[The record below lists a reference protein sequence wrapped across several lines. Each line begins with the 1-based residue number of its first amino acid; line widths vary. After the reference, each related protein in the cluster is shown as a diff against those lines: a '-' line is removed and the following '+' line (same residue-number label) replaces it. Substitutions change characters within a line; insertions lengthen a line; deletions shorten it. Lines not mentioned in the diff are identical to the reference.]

1 LRRENYWKASSKN
14 LNKRSKFA
22 QIPSQFMNTVTNSL
36 LSIVVPLYNE
46 EDNVVLLTQKIR
58 ESLSGYS
65 YQIVYVDDFSTDK
78 TRKAIKGMDDPKV
91 HLIELKKNYGQS
103 LALAAGIDYAEGEY
117 IITMDGDL
125 QNDPSDI
132 PQMLGHAVND
142 DYDVVTGIRQKRKD
156 SPIKKIPSKIANFL
170 VRRVTQLNIK
180 DNGCALKVFTKDI
193 AKGLN
198 LYGEMH
204 RFITLLAHLEG
215 AQIKQV
221 PVKHH
226 ARHAGVSKYGLERV
240 FKVVADMML
249 LLFIRKYFQRPIH
262 LFGIFGVL
270 LIILGIFINIYLL
283 IVKLGFGEDIGSRPL
298 LIFGMMFILGGIQL
312 FTIGIVMELLIRTYY
327 ESQQKRPYRVKKITI
342 GDGKAA

>member
-1 LRRENYWKASSKN
+1 M
-14 LNKRSKFA
+14 
-22 QIPSQFMNTVTNSL
+22 QPITNDL

-46 EDNVVLLTQKIR
+46 QDNVELLTQKIHK
-58 ESLSGYS
+58 SLSLYN
-65 YQIVYVDDFSTDK
+65 YEIIYVDDFSIDETK
-78 TRKAIKGMDDPKV
+78 KV
-91 HLIELKKNYGQS
+91 IREMNDGKVTLIELKKNYGQS
-103 LALAAGIDYAEGEY
+103 LALAAGIDHAQGDF

-132 PQMLGHAVND
+132 PKMLEFAID
-142 DYDVVTGIRQKRKD
+142 EEYDLITGIRQKRKD
-156 SPIKKIPSKIANFL
+156 SLIKKIPSKIANFL
-170 VRRVTQLNIK
+170 VRRVTKLDIK
-180 DNGCALKVFTKDI
+180 DNGCALKIFTKDI

-204 RFITLLAHLEG
+204 RFITLLALLEG

-221 PVKHH
+221 PVQHH
-226 ARHAGVSKYGLERV
+226 ARHAGKSKYGLERV

-262 LFGIFGVL
+262 LFGILGVL
-270 LIILGIFINIYLL
+270 LIILGFLIECYLL
-283 IVKLGFGEDIGSRPL
+283 VVKFGFGQDIGTRPL

-327 ESQQKRPYRVKKITI
+327 ESQSKRPYRIKKIST
-342 GDGKAA
+342 GDGQAA

>member
-1 LRRENYWKASSKN
+1 MAILTE
-14 LNKRSKFA
+14 
-22 QIPSQFMNTVTNSL
+22 SL

-46 EDNVVLLTQKIR
+46 EDNVTLLTQKIH
-58 ESLSGYS
+58 ESLVGYN
-65 YQIVYVDDFSTDK
+65 YQIIYIDDFSTDK
-78 TRKAIKGMDDPKV
+78 TIKVVKAMNDQKV
-91 HLIELKKNYGQS
+91 HLIALKKNYGQS
-103 LALAAGIDYAEGEY
+103 LALAAGLDYAEGEY

-132 PQMLGHAVND
+132 PEMLSYAVSGE
-142 DYDVVTGIRQKRKD
+142 YDVITGIRQKRKD
-156 SPIKKIPSKIANFL
+156 SLVKKIPSKIANFM
-170 VRRVTQLNIK
+170 VRRVTKLDIK

-193 AKGLN
+193 AKDLN

-262 LFGIFGVL
+262 LFGILGVL
-270 LIILGIFINIYLL
+270 LILLGSLINIYLL
-283 IVKLGFGEDIGSRPL
+283 IIKLIGEDIGNRPL
-298 LIFGMMFILGGIQL
+298 LIFGLMFILAGIQL

-327 ESQQKRPYRVKKITI
+327 ESQQKRPYRIKNISI
-342 GDGKAA
+342 GEKTK

>member
-1 LRRENYWKASSKN
+1 
-14 LNKRSKFA
+14 
-22 QIPSQFMNTVTNSL
+22 MNPVTDSL

-46 EDNVVLLTQKIR
+46 EENVVLLTKKIH
-58 ESLSGYS
+58 ESLVGYQ
-65 YQIVYVDDFSTDK
+65 YQIIYVDDFSKDD
-78 TRKAIKGMDDPKV
+78 TRKVIKKMDDSKV

-103 LALAAGIDYAEGEY
+103 LALAAGLDYAEGAY

-132 PQMLGHAVND
+132 PSMLVHAVNEE
-142 DYDVVTGIRQKRKD
+142 YDVVTGIRQKRKD
-156 SPIKKIPSKIANFL
+156 SLIKKIPSKIANFL
-170 VRRVTQLNIK
+170 VRQVTKLDIK

-193 AKGLN
+193 AKELN

-204 RFITLLAHLEG
+204 RFITLLAYLEG

-226 ARHAGVSKYGLERV
+226 ARHAGVSKYGLERI

-262 LFGIFGVL
+262 LFGILGVL
-270 LIILGIFINIYLL
+270 LIILGILINIYLL
-283 IVKLGFGEDIGSRPL
+283 IVKLGLGEDIGTRPL
-298 LIFGMMFILGGIQL
+298 LMFGMMFILAGVQL

-327 ESQQKRPYRVKKITI
+327 ESQSKRPYRIKNISI
-342 GDGKAA
+342 GGKSA

>member
-1 LRRENYWKASSKN
+1 MT
-14 LNKRSKFA
+14 
-22 QIPSQFMNTVTNSL
+22 PVTQSF

-46 EDNVVLLTQKIR
+46 EENVVLLTQKIH
-58 ESLSGYS
+58 ESLVGYN
-65 YQIVYVDDFSTDK
+65 YEIIYIDDFSRDT
-78 TRKAIKGMDDPKV
+78 TRNVVKKMADERV

-103 LALAAGIDYAEGEY
+103 LALAAGIDHAEGEY

-132 PQMLGHAVND
+132 PQMLEYAISGEF
-142 DYDVVTGIRQKRKD
+142 DVVTGIRQKRKD
-156 SPIKKIPSKIANFL
+156 SLVKKIPSKIANFL
-170 VRRVTQLNIK
+170 VRRVTKLDIK

-193 AKGLN
+193 AKDLN

-226 ARHAGVSKYGLERV
+226 ARNAGVSKYGLERV

-262 LFGIFGVL
+262 LFGIFGFL
-270 LIILGIFINIYLL
+270 LILLGVLINFYLL
-283 IVKLGFGEDIGSRPL
+283 FVKFYMGEDIGNRPL
-298 LIFGMMFILGGIQL
+298 LIFGLMFILAGIQL

-327 ESQQKRPYRVKKITI
+327 ESQNKRPYRIKKITV
-342 GDGKAA
+342 GGKAT

>member
-1 LRRENYWKASSKN
+1 MT
-14 LNKRSKFA
+14 
-22 QIPSQFMNTVTNSL
+22 PNTNAL

-46 EDNVVLLTQKIR
+46 EENVELLTAKIH
-58 ESLSGYS
+58 ESLENYQ
-65 YQIVYVDDFSTDK
+65 YQIIYVDDFSKDN
-78 TRKAIKGMDDPKV
+78 TRKIVKEMEDEKV
-91 HLIELKKNYGQS
+91 HLISLKKNYGQS
-103 LALAAGIDYAEGEY
+103 LALAAGLDYAQGEY

-132 PQMLGHAVND
+132 PQMLEFALSGEF
-142 DYDVVTGIRQKRKD
+142 DVVTGIRQKRKD
-156 SPIKKIPSKIANFL
+156 SLVKKIPSKIANFL
-170 VRRVTQLNIK
+170 VRRVTKLDIK
-180 DNGCALKVFTKDI
+180 DNGCALKVFTRDI
-193 AKGLN
+193 AKDLN

-204 RFITLLAHLEG
+204 RFITLLAFLEG

-262 LFGIFGVL
+262 LFGILGVL
-270 LIILGIFINIYLL
+270 LIILGILINFYLL
-283 IVKLGFGEDIGSRPL
+283 LVKLGLGEDIGNRPL
-298 LIFGMMFILGGIQL
+298 LIFGMMFIIGGIQL

-327 ESQQKRPYRVKKITI
+327 ESQSKRPYRIKNVNI
-342 GDGKAA
+342 GGKTA

>member
-1 LRRENYWKASSKN
+1 M
-14 LNKRSKFA
+14 KR
-22 QIPSQFMNTVTNSL
+22 VTDAP
-36 LSIVVPLYNE
+36 LSVVVPLYNE
-46 EDNVVLLTQKIR
+46 EANVELLTQKIH
-58 ESLSGYS
+58 ESLVD
-65 YQIVYVDDFSTDK
+65 YQYEIVYIDDFSTDSTK
-78 TRKAIKGMDDPKV
+78 KVIKNLNDPAI

-103 LALAAGIDYAEGEY
+103 LALAAGIDYAHGDY

-132 PQMLGHAVND
+132 PQMLHYAVNEG
-142 DYDVVTGIRQKRKD
+142 YDVVTGIRQKRQD
-156 SPIKKIPSKIANFL
+156 SLVKKIPSKIANFL
-170 VRRVTQLNIK
+170 VRRVTKLDIK
-180 DNGCALKVFTKDI
+180 DNGCALKIFTKTI
-193 AKGLN
+193 AKDLN

-240 FKVVADMML
+240 FKVIADMML

-270 LIILGIFINIYLL
+270 LAFIGGGINVYLL
-283 IVKLGFGEDIGSRPL
+283 FVKYFLGQDIGQRPL
-298 LIFGMMFILGGIQL
+298 LIFGLMFILAGIQL

-327 ESQQKRPYRVKKITI
+327 ESQNKRPYRIKNIFTSE
-342 GDGKAA
+342 KA

>member
-1 LRRENYWKASSKN
+1 
-14 LNKRSKFA
+14 
-22 QIPSQFMNTVTNSL
+22 MNPITDAL

-46 EDNVVLLTQKIR
+46 EENVALLTEKIH
-58 ESLSGYS
+58 ESLAGYN
-65 YQIVYVDDFSTDK
+65 YQIVYVDDFSTDG
-78 TRKAIKGMDDPKV
+78 TRKVAKAMEDPRV
-91 HLIELKKNYGQS
+91 HLLELKKNYGQS
-103 LALAAGIDYAEGEY
+103 LALAAGIDYAEGEF

-132 PQMLGHAVND
+132 PKMLEFAVND
-142 DYDVVTGIRQKRKD
+142 EFDVVTGIRQKRKD
-156 SPIKKIPSKIANFL
+156 SLIKKIPSKIANFL
-170 VRRVTQLNIK
+170 VRRVTKLNIK

-193 AKGLN
+193 AKELN

-226 ARHAGVSKYGLERV
+226 ARHGGVSKYGLERV

-262 LFGIFGVL
+262 LFGIFGFL
-270 LIILGIFINIYLL
+270 LILLGILINIYLL
-283 IVKLGFGEDIGSRPL
+283 IVKLGFGEDIGTRPL
-298 LIFGMMFILGGIQL
+298 LMFGMMFILAGIQL

-327 ESQQKRPYRVKKITI
+327 ESQSKRPYRIKKVSVGGTV
-342 GDGKAA
+342 A

>member
-1 LRRENYWKASSKN
+1 MS
-14 LNKRSKFA
+14 
-22 QIPSQFMNTVTNSL
+22 TVTDSL

-46 EDNVVLLTQKIR
+46 EDNVVLLTEKIN
-58 ESLSGYS
+58 ESLEGYN

-78 TRKAIKGMDDPKV
+78 TRIKVKEMDDKRV

-132 PQMLGHAVND
+132 PQMLEYAITEE
-142 DYDVVTGIRQKRKD
+142 YDLVTGIRQKRKD
-156 SPIKKIPSKIANFL
+156 SQVKKIPSKIANFL
-170 VRRVTQLNIK
+170 VRRVTKLDIK

-193 AKGLN
+193 AKSLN

-270 LIILGIFINIYLL
+270 LVILGILINVYLL
-283 IVKLGFGEDIGSRPL
+283 IVKLGFGQDIGTRPL
-298 LIFGMMFILGGIQL
+298 LIFGMMFIVGGIQL

-327 ESQQKRPYRVKKITI
+327 ESQQKRPYRIKKISI

>member
-1 LRRENYWKASSKN
+1 
-14 LNKRSKFA
+14 
-22 QIPSQFMNTVTNSL
+22 MNIITDSL
-36 LSIVVPLYNE
+36 LSIIVPLYNE
-46 EDNVVLLTQKIR
+46 EDNAALLTKKIH
-58 ESLSGYS
+58 ESLVGYN
-65 YQIVYVDDFSTDK
+65 YQIIYIDDFSKDR
-78 TRKAIKGMDDPKV
+78 TRKVVKELKDDKV

-103 LALAAGIDYAEGEY
+103 LALAAGIDYAKGEY

-132 PQMLGHAVND
+132 PQMLSYAVSGE
-142 DYDVVTGIRQKRKD
+142 YDVVTGIRQKRKD
-156 SPIKKIPSKIANFL
+156 SLVKKIPSKIANFL
-170 VRRVTQLNIK
+170 VRRVTKLDIK

-193 AKGLN
+193 AKDLN

-204 RFITLLAHLEG
+204 RFITLLAYLEG

-262 LFGIFGVL
+262 LFGILGVL
-270 LIILGIFINIYLL
+270 LIILGVFINMYLL
-283 IVKLGFGEDIGSRPL
+283 IVKLTGEDIGTRPL
-298 LIFGMMFILGGIQL
+298 LIFGMMFILAGIQL

-327 ESQQKRPYRVKKITI
+327 ESQSKRPYRIKKVYV
-342 GDGKAA
+342 GDKAA

>member
-1 LRRENYWKASSKN
+1 MDLIT
-14 LNKRSKFA
+14 
-22 QIPSQFMNTVTNSL
+22 QSL
-36 LSIVVPLYNE
+36 LSVVIPLYNE
-46 EDNVVLLTQKIR
+46 EENVTLLTEKIH
-58 ESLSGYS
+58 ESLRGYN
-65 YQIVYVDDFSTDK
+65 YQIIYVDDFSTDR
-78 TRKAIKGMDDPKV
+78 TRKIIKDLNDEHI
-91 HLIELKKNYGQS
+91 HLISLKKNYGQS
-103 LALAAGIDYAEGEY
+103 LALAAGIDYAQGDF

-132 PQMLGHAVND
+132 PQMLAPVVSG

-156 SPIKKIPSKIANFL
+156 SLIKKIPSKIANFL
-170 VRRVTQLNIK
+170 VRRVTKLDIK

-193 AKGLN
+193 AKELN

-226 ARHAGVSKYGLERV
+226 ARHAGTSKYGLERV

-262 LFGIFGVL
+262 LFGIIGVL
-270 LIILGIFINIYLL
+270 LVVLGILINIYLFA
-283 IVKLGFGEDIGSRPL
+283 IKWGMGEDIGNRPL
-298 LIFGMMFILGGIQL
+298 LIFGMMFILAGIQL

-327 ESQQKRPYRVKKITI
+327 ESQNKRPYRIKNINV
-342 GDGKAA
+342 GGKAA

>member
-1 LRRENYWKASSKN
+1 
-14 LNKRSKFA
+14 
-22 QIPSQFMNTVTNSL
+22 MNIVTDSL

-46 EDNVVLLTQKIR
+46 QDNVVLLTQKIH
-58 ESLSGYS
+58 ENLKGYN
-65 YQIVYVDDFSTDK
+65 YQIIYIDDFSTDS
-78 TRKAIKGMDDPKV
+78 TRKRVKDMHDGHV
-91 HLIELKKNYGQS
+91 HLISLKKNYGQS
-103 LALAAGIDYAEGEY
+103 LALAAGIDYASGEY

-132 PQMLGHAVND
+132 PQMLAYAVAGE
-142 DYDVVTGIRQKRKD
+142 YDLITGIRQKRKD
-156 SPIKKIPSKIANFL
+156 SLVKKIPSKIANFL
-170 VRRVTQLNIK
+170 VRRVTKLDIK

-193 AKGLN
+193 AKDLN

-204 RFITLLAHLEG
+204 RFITLLAFLEG

-226 ARHAGVSKYGLERV
+226 ARNAGVSKYGLERV

-262 LFGIFGVL
+262 LFGIFGFL
-270 LIILGIFINIYLL
+270 LILLGMVINLYLL
-283 IVKLGFGEDIGSRPL
+283 AVKLTGEDIGNRPL
-298 LIFGMMFILGGIQL
+298 LIFGLMFILAGIQL

-327 ESQQKRPYRVKKITI
+327 ESQKKRPYRIKTVSI
-342 GDGKAA
+342 GGK

>member
-1 LRRENYWKASSKN
+1 MS
-14 LNKRSKFA
+14 
-22 QIPSQFMNTVTNSL
+22 TVTDSL

-46 EDNVVLLTQKIR
+46 EDNVVLLTQKIN
-58 ESLSGYS
+58 ESLEGYN

-78 TRKAIKGMDDPKV
+78 TRIKVKEMDDKKV

-132 PQMLGHAVND
+132 PGMLEYAISEE
-142 DYDVVTGIRQKRKD
+142 YDLVTGIRQKRKD
-156 SPIKKIPSKIANFL
+156 SLVKKIPSKIANFL
-170 VRRVTQLNIK
+170 VRRVTRLDIK

-193 AKGLN
+193 AKSLN

-204 RFITLLAHLEG
+204 RFITLLAYLEG

-270 LIILGIFINIYLL
+270 LVILGILINVYLL
-283 IVKLGFGEDIGSRPL
+283 IVKLGFGQDIGTRPL
-298 LIFGMMFILGGIQL
+298 LIFGMMFIVGGIQL

-327 ESQQKRPYRVKKITI
+327 ESQQKRPYRIKKISI

>member
-1 LRRENYWKASSKN
+1 MHPITDA
-14 LNKRSKFA
+14 
-22 QIPSQFMNTVTNSL
+22 L

-46 EDNVVLLTQKIR
+46 DENVVLLTQKIH
-58 ESLSGYS
+58 ESLAGYN
-65 YQIVYVDDFSTDK
+65 YQIIYIDDFSTDN
-78 TRKAIKGMDDPKV
+78 TRKVIKNMDDNKV

-103 LALAAGIDYAEGEY
+103 LALAAGLDYAEGEY

-132 PQMLGHAVND
+132 PQMLEYAVND
-142 DYDVVTGIRQKRKD
+142 EFDLVTGIRQKRKD
-156 SPIKKIPSKIANFL
+156 TLVKKILSKIANFL
-170 VRRVTQLNIK
+170 ARKVTKLKIK
-180 DNGCALKVFTKDI
+180 DNGCALKVFTRDI
-193 AKGLN
+193 AKDLN

-226 ARHAGVSKYGLERV
+226 ARNAGVSKYGLERV

-262 LFGIFGVL
+262 LFGIFGFLMIFLGVL
-270 LIILGIFINIYLL
+270 INIYLL
-283 IVKLGFGEDIGSRPL
+283 IVKWGFGEDIGTRPL
-298 LIFGMMFILGGIQL
+298 LIFGLMFILAGIQV

-327 ESQQKRPYRVKKITI
+327 ESQKKRPYRIKKVTV
-342 GDGKAA
+342 GDGVA

>member
-1 LRRENYWKASSKN
+1 LRTNSIKK
-14 LNKRSKFA
+14 
-22 QIPSQFMNTVTNSL
+22 MNTPTTKL

-46 EDNVVLLTQKIR
+46 EDNVALLTQKIH
-58 ESLSGYS
+58 ESLEEYN
-65 YQIVYVDDFSTDK
+65 YQIIYIDDFSTDT
-78 TRKAIKGMDDPKV
+78 TREVVKKMDDPKV

-132 PQMLGHAVND
+132 PKMLAYAETEE
-142 DYDVVTGIRQKRKD
+142 YDLITGIRQKRKD
-156 SPIKKIPSKIANFL
+156 SLLKKIPSKIANFL
-170 VRRVTQLNIK
+170 VRRVTKLDIK
-180 DNGCALKVFTKDI
+180 DNGCALKVFTRDI

-240 FKVVADMML
+240 FKVIADMML

-270 LIILGIFINIYLL
+270 LIMLGTLIETYLL
-283 IVKLGFGEDIGSRPL
+283 VVKFGFGQDIGTRPL

-327 ESQQKRPYRVKKITI
+327 ESQQKRPYRIKKISI
-342 GDGKAA
+342 GDKKAA

>member
-1 LRRENYWKASSKN
+1 M
-14 LNKRSKFA
+14 
-22 QIPSQFMNTVTNSL
+22 QPVTTSL
-36 LSIVVPLYNE
+36 LSVVVPLYNE
-46 EDNVVLLTQKIR
+46 EDNVTLLTQKIH
-58 ESLSGYS
+58 ESLVGYD
-65 YQIVYVDDFSTDK
+65 YQIIYIDDFSKDRTKKVVKDL
-78 TRKAIKGMDDPKV
+78 RDDKV

-103 LALAAGIDYAEGEY
+103 LALAAGFDYAEGEY

-132 PQMLGHAVND
+132 PQMLTYAVSGE
-142 DYDVVTGIRQKRKD
+142 YDVVTGIRQKRKD
-156 SPIKKIPSKIANFL
+156 SLVKKIPSKIANFL
-170 VRRVTQLNIK
+170 VRRVTKLDIK

-193 AKGLN
+193 AKDLN

-204 RFITLLAHLEG
+204 RFITLLAFLEG
-215 AQIKQV
+215 GQIKQV

-262 LFGIFGVL
+262 LFGISGSL
-270 LIILGIFINIYLL
+270 MILVGIFINIYLM
-283 IVKLGFGEDIGSRPL
+283 IVKFGFGEDIGTRPL
-298 LIFGMMFILGGIQL
+298 LTVGMMFIFAGIQL

-327 ESQQKRPYRVKKITI
+327 ESQNKRPYRIKKVSVGGEVK
-342 GDGKAA
+342 

>member
-1 LRRENYWKASSKN
+1 MT
-14 LNKRSKFA
+14 
-22 QIPSQFMNTVTNSL
+22 PVTDAL

-46 EDNVVLLTQKIR
+46 EDNVALLTQKIH
-58 ESLSGYS
+58 ESLVGYA
-65 YQIVYVDDFSTDK
+65 YEIIYIDDFSTDK
-78 TRKAIKGMDDPKV
+78 TRKTVKDLQDAKV

-103 LALAAGIDYAEGEY
+103 LALAAGLDYAKGEY

-132 PQMLGHAVND
+132 PRMLKYAVAD

-156 SPIKKIPSKIANFL
+156 SQVKKIPSKIANFL
-170 VRRVTQLNIK
+170 VRRVTKLDIK
-180 DNGCALKVFTKDI
+180 DNGCALKVFTRDI
-193 AKGLN
+193 AKDLN

-204 RFITLLAHLEG
+204 RFINLLAYLEG

-262 LFGIFGVL
+262 LFGIFGFL
-270 LIILGIFINIYLL
+270 LILIGIFINIYLL
-283 IVKLGFGEDIGSRPL
+283 FVKIYLGQDIGTRPL
-298 LIFGMMFILGGIQL
+298 LIFGLMFILAGIQL

-327 ESQQKRPYRVKKITI
+327 ESQNKRPYRIKKVTV
-342 GDGKAA
+342 GGQVS

>member
-1 LRRENYWKASSKN
+1 MD
-14 LNKRSKFA
+14 
-22 QIPSQFMNTVTNSL
+22 IVTPSL
-36 LSIVVPLYNE
+36 LSVVVPLYNE
-46 EDNVVLLTQKIR
+46 EENVVLLTQKIH
-58 ESLSGYS
+58 ESLPGYN
-65 YQIVYVDDFSTDK
+65 YQIIYIDDFSTDNTK
-78 TRKAIKGMDDPKV
+78 KVVKGMEDPKV

-103 LALAAGIDYAEGEY
+103 LALAAGIDYAEGDY

-132 PQMLGHAVND
+132 PQMLSYSIHK
-142 DYDVVTGIRQKRKD
+142 DYDLVTGIRQKRKD
-156 SPIKKIPSKIANFL
+156 SLIKKIPSKIANYM
-170 VRRVTQLNIK
+170 VRRVTKLDIK

-193 AKGLN
+193 AKDLN

-226 ARHAGVSKYGLERV
+226 AGHAGVSKYGPERV

-262 LFGIFGVL
+262 LFGIFGFL
-270 LIILGIFINIYLL
+270 LIILGVLINIYLL
-283 IVKLGFGEDIGSRPL
+283 IVKFGLGEDIGNRPL
-298 LIFGMMFILGGIQL
+298 LTFGLMFILGGIQL

-327 ESQQKRPYRVKKITI
+327 ESQQKRPYRIKKVSI
-342 GDGKAA
+342 GGQST

>member
-1 LRRENYWKASSKN
+1 M
-14 LNKRSKFA
+14 
-22 QIPSQFMNTVTNSL
+22 QPVTNAL

-46 EDNVVLLTQKIR
+46 QDNVELLTQKIH
-58 ESLSGYS
+58 ESLQGYH
-65 YQIVYVDDFSTDK
+65 YQIIYVDDFSTDDTK
-78 TRKAIKGMDDPKV
+78 MVVQKMDDHLV
-91 HLIELKKNYGQS
+91 TLIELKKNYGQS
-103 LALAAGIDYAEGEY
+103 LALAAGLDYAQGEY

-132 PQMLGHAVND
+132 PKMLEFAVGGT
-142 DYDVVTGIRQKRKD
+142 YDLITGIRQKRKD
-156 SPIKKIPSKIANFL
+156 SLVKKIPSKIANFL
-170 VRRVTQLNIK
+170 VRRVTKLSIK
-180 DNGCALKVFTKDI
+180 DNGCALKIFTKEI

-204 RFITLLAHLEG
+204 RFITLLAFLEG

-226 ARHAGVSKYGLERV
+226 ARHAGKSKYGLERV

-270 LIILGIFINIYLL
+270 LIILGVLIEAYLL
-283 IVKLGFGEDIGSRPL
+283 ILKFGFGQDIGTRPL

-327 ESQQKRPYRVKKITI
+327 ESQSKRPYRIKKITI

>member
-1 LRRENYWKASSKN
+1 MS
-14 LNKRSKFA
+14 
-22 QIPSQFMNTVTNSL
+22 TVTDSL

-46 EDNVVLLTQKIR
+46 EDNVVLLTQKIN
-58 ESLSGYS
+58 ESLEGYN
-65 YQIVYVDDFSTDK
+65 YQIIYVDDFSTDK
-78 TRKAIKGMDDPKV
+78 TRFKVKEMDDKKV

-132 PQMLGHAVND
+132 PHMLEYAVSGE
-142 DYDVVTGIRQKRKD
+142 YDLVTGIRQKRKD
-156 SPIKKIPSKIANFL
+156 SLVKKIPSKIANFL
-170 VRRVTQLNIK
+170 VRRVTKLDIK

-193 AKGLN
+193 AKSLN

-204 RFITLLAHLEG
+204 RFITLLAFLEG

-240 FKVVADMML
+240 FKVIADMML

-270 LIILGIFINIYLL
+270 LVILGIFINLYLL

-298 LIFGMMFILGGIQL
+298 LIFGMMFIVGGIQL

-327 ESQQKRPYRVKKITI
+327 ESQQKRPYRIKKISI

>member
-1 LRRENYWKASSKN
+1 
-14 LNKRSKFA
+14 
-22 QIPSQFMNTVTNSL
+22 MNPVTTL
-36 LSIVVPLYNE
+36 ALSVVVPLYNE
-46 EDNVVLLTQKIR
+46 EENVTLLTQKIH
-58 ESLSGYS
+58 ESLKGYN
-65 YQIVYVDDFSTDK
+65 YQIIYVDDFSKDA
-78 TRKAIKGMDDPKV
+78 TRKVVKEMKDDKV

-103 LALAAGIDYAEGEY
+103 LALAAGLDYAEGEF

-132 PQMLGHAVND
+132 PQMLEQALSGE
-142 DYDVVTGIRQKRKD
+142 YDVITGIRQKRKD
-156 SPIKKIPSKIANFL
+156 SLVKKIPSKIANFL
-170 VRRVTQLNIK
+170 VRRITKLDIK
-180 DNGCALKVFTKDI
+180 DNGCALKVFTRDI
-193 AKGLN
+193 AKDLN

-270 LIILGIFINIYLL
+270 LIMLGFLINVYLL
-283 IVKLGFGEDIGSRPL
+283 IVKFGMGEDIGTRPL

-327 ESQQKRPYRVKKITI
+327 ESQKKRPYRIKKISI
-342 GDGKAA
+342 GGES

>member
-1 LRRENYWKASSKN
+1 MD
-14 LNKRSKFA
+14 
-22 QIPSQFMNTVTNSL
+22 IVTPSL
-36 LSIVVPLYNE
+36 LSVVVPLYNE
-46 EDNVVLLTQKIR
+46 EDNVVLLTQKIH
-58 ESLSGYS
+58 ESLIGYN
-65 YQIVYVDDFSTDK
+65 YQIIYIDDFSTDNTK
-78 TRKAIKGMDDPKV
+78 KVVKAMEDGKV

-132 PQMLGHAVND
+132 PQMLTHAVNE
-142 DYDVVTGIRQKRKD
+142 DYDLVTGMRQKRKD
-156 SPIKKIPSKIANFL
+156 SLVKKIPSKIANYL
-170 VRRVTQLNIK
+170 VRRVTKLDIK
-180 DNGCALKVFTKDI
+180 DNGCALKIFTRDI
-193 AKGLN
+193 AKDLN

-262 LFGIFGVL
+262 LFGIFGFL
-270 LIILGIFINIYLL
+270 LIILGVLINIYLL
-283 IVKLGFGEDIGSRPL
+283 IVKFGLGEDIGNRPL
-298 LIFGMMFILGGIQL
+298 LTFGLMFILGGIQL

-327 ESQQKRPYRVKKITI
+327 ESQKKRPYRIKKVSI
-342 GDGKAA
+342 GGKSS

>member
-1 LRRENYWKASSKN
+1 MD
-14 LNKRSKFA
+14 
-22 QIPSQFMNTVTNSL
+22 IVTPSL
-36 LSIVVPLYNE
+36 LSVVVPLFNE
-46 EDNVVLLTQKIR
+46 EENVTLLTQKIH
-58 ESLSGYS
+58 ESLVGYN
-65 YQIVYVDDFSTDK
+65 YQIIYVDDFSTDK
-78 TRKAIKGMDDPKV
+78 TKKVIKELQDDKV

-132 PQMLGHAVND
+132 PQMLSYAVND
-142 DYDVVTGIRQKRKD
+142 EYDVVTGIRQKRKD
-156 SPIKKIPSKIANFL
+156 SLVKKIPSKIANFL
-170 VRRVTQLNIK
+170 VRRVTKLDIK

-193 AKGLN
+193 AKDLN

-226 ARHAGVSKYGLERV
+226 ARNAGVSKYGLERV
-240 FKVVADMML
+240 FKVVADMVL

-262 LFGIFGVL
+262 LFGIFGALMIFLGVL
-270 LIILGIFINIYLL
+270 INIYLL
-283 IVKLGFGEDIGSRPL
+283 IVKLGFGQDIGTRPL
-298 LIFGMMFILGGIQL
+298 LIFGMMFIMAGIQL

-327 ESQQKRPYRVKKITI
+327 ESQKKRPYRIKKINVGGQDT
-342 GDGKAA
+342 

>member
-1 LRRENYWKASSKN
+1 
-14 LNKRSKFA
+14 
-22 QIPSQFMNTVTNSL
+22 MNPITHDL

-46 EDNVVLLTQKIR
+46 EDNVELLTQKIH
-58 ESLSGYS
+58 ESLVGYT
-65 YQIVYVDDFSTDK
+65 YEIVYIDDFSTDSTVK
-78 TRKAIKGMDDPKV
+78 TVKLMKDEKV

-103 LALAAGIDYAEGEY
+103 LALAAGLDHAQGEY

-132 PQMLGHAVND
+132 PNMLNFAVND
-142 DYDVVTGIRQKRKD
+142 EFDVVTGIRQKRKD
-156 SPIKKIPSKIANFL
+156 SLIKKIPSKIANFM
-170 VRRVTQLNIK
+170 VRRVSKLDIK
-180 DNGCALKVFTKDI
+180 DNGCALKVFKKDI
-193 AKGLN
+193 AKDLN

-215 AQIKQV
+215 ARIKQV

-240 FKVVADMML
+240 FKVVADMVL

-270 LIILGIFINIYLL
+270 LIILGVLINIYLL
-283 IVKLGFGEDIGSRPL
+283 VVKFGFGHDIGNRPL
-298 LIFGMMFILGGIQL
+298 LIFGLMFILAGIQL

-327 ESQQKRPYRVKKITI
+327 ESQKKRPYRVKKITV
-342 GDGKAA
+342 GGQS

>member
-1 LRRENYWKASSKN
+1 MS
-14 LNKRSKFA
+14 
-22 QIPSQFMNTVTNSL
+22 IVTQEL

-46 EDNVVLLTQKIR
+46 QDNVVLLTEKIH
-58 ESLSGYS
+58 ESLEGYT
-65 YQIVYVDDFSTDK
+65 YQIIYVDDFSTDA
-78 TRKAIKGMDDPKV
+78 TRKVVKDMQDDKV

-103 LALAAGIDYAEGEY
+103 LALAAGIDYAEGEF

-132 PQMLGHAVND
+132 PQMLEYAIDGE
-142 DYDVVTGIRQKRKD
+142 YDLITGIRQKRKD
-156 SPIKKIPSKIANFL
+156 SLVKKIPSKIANFL
-170 VRRVTQLNIK
+170 VRKVTKLDIK
-180 DNGCALKVFTKDI
+180 DNGCALKVFSKDI

-226 ARHAGVSKYGLERV
+226 ARHSGVSKYGLERV

-262 LFGIFGVL
+262 LFGILGVL
-270 LIILGIFINIYLL
+270 LVILGVGINIFLL
-283 IVKLGFGEDIGSRPL
+283 IVKFGFGQDIGTRPL
-298 LIFGMMFILGGIQL
+298 LIFGMLFILGGIQL

-327 ESQQKRPYRVKKITI
+327 ESQQKRPYRIKKVSI
-342 GDGKAA
+342 GDREKAA

>member
-1 LRRENYWKASSKN
+1 
-14 LNKRSKFA
+14 
-22 QIPSQFMNTVTNSL
+22 MNDDLVT
-36 LSIVVPLYNE
+36 
-46 EDNVVLLTQKIR
+46 
-58 ESLSGYS
+58 
-65 YQIVYVDDFSTDK
+65 
-78 TRKAIKGMDDPKV
+78 
-91 HLIELKKNYGQS
+91 LIELKKNYGQS
-103 LALAAGIDYAEGEY
+103 LALAAGIDYAEGAY

-132 PQMLGHAVND
+132 PQMLQHALTGD
-142 DYDVVTGIRQKRKD
+142 HDLITGIRQKRKD
-156 SPIKKIPSKIANFL
+156 SLIKKIPSKIANFM
-170 VRRVTQLNIK
+170 VRRVTKLDIK

-204 RFITLLAHLEG
+204 RFITLLAFLEG

-226 ARHAGVSKYGLERV
+226 ARHAGKSKYGLERV
-240 FKVVADMML
+240 FKVVADMAL

-270 LIILGIFINIYLL
+270 LIILGVFIELYLL
-283 IVKLGFGEDIGSRPL
+283 VVKFGFGQDIGTRPL

-327 ESQQKRPYRVKKITI
+327 ESQSKRPYRIKKITI